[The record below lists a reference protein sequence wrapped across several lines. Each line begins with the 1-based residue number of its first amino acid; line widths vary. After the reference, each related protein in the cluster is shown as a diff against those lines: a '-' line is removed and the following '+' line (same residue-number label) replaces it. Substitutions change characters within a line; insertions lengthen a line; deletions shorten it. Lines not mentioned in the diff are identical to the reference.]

1 MPGGLH
7 PPPCSFHLHNN
18 LNVHVV
24 IPVLPVG
31 TEAQAPHLASS
42 GVGTG
47 VVLVTPKRRASS
59 GFGGGQ
65 WMLTGTGL
73 PAEDSHPWRAGLQEH
88 TVAGE
93 VRVQTGSPP
102 TTMDP
107 TVVRL
112 RWVSQQFLVYNIP
125 RK

>member
-24 IPVLPVG
+24 IHVLPVG

-59 GFGGGQ
+59 SFGGGQ

-73 PAEDSHPWRAGLQEH
+73 PAEDSHPWRARLQEH
-88 TVAGE
+88 AVAGE
-93 VRVQTGSPP
+93 VRVQTDSPP

-107 TVVRL
+107 T
-112 RWVSQQFLVYNIP
+112 
-125 RK
+125 